1 MPVDLYVGG
10 NEHAVLHLL
19 YARFWHKV
27 LFDAGYASTKEP
39 FQRLFHQGMIHK
51 TSFREASGKYHHD
64 HEVEQRD
71 GTWFVKGTDTP
82 VETKLDKMSKSK
94 YNVVN
99 PDDMCNEYGADAMR
113 MYELF
118 MGPLEDGV
126 EWETSGV
133 AGTRRFLDRA
143 WRLLVLPAD
152 PQTAGSVDTLGDKV
166 SENAATDNKDL
177 ERALHAAIKKVTA
190 SVTDLR
196 FNTAIS
202 EMMVFVNEAT
212 KAPSIPKAWFEMFVK
227 ILSPFAPHVAE
238 EMWQRLGHQDSIAF
252 APWPAHDEAKLARDV
267 MVIAVQVMGKLR
279 SQIEVPTDATE
290 QTILAAAKAD
300 DKVVT
305 FLEGKP
311 IKREIYVKGRLVNLV
326 V

>member
-1 MPVDLYVGG
+1 
-10 NEHAVLHLL
+10 
-19 YARFWHKV
+19 
-27 LFDAGYASTKEP
+27 
-39 FQRLFHQGMIHK
+39 MIHK
-51 TSFREASGKYHHD
+51 TSFRDVKTGKYHYD

-71 GTWFVKGTDTP
+71 GAWYVKGTNDV
-82 VETKLDKMSKSK
+82 VETKLDKMSKSR

-99 PDDMCNEYGADAMR
+99 PDDMCAEYGADAMR

-143 WRLLVLPAD
+143 WRLAID
-152 PQTAGSVDTLGDKV
+152 PETDALTGKV
-166 SENAATDNKDL
+166 SEDAPADNKEL
-177 ERALHAAIKKVTA
+177 ERALHAAIKKVTTA
-190 SVTDLR
+190 VTDLR

-212 KAPSIPKAWFEMFVK
+212 KAAAVPRAWFEMFVK

-238 EMWQRLGHQDSIAF
+238 ELWQRLGHTTSIAF
-252 APWPAHDEAKLARDV
+252 APWPAHDEAKLVRDV
-267 MVIAVQVMGKLR
+267 MVIAIQVMGKLR
-279 SQIEVPTDATE
+279 GQIEVPLDASE
-290 QTILAAAKAD
+290 QAILAAAKAD
-300 DKVVT
+300 DKVQS